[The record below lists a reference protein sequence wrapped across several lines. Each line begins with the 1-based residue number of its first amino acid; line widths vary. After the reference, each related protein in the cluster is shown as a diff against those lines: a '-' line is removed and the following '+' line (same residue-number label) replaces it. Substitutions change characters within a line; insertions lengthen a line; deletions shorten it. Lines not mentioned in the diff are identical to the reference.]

1 MELLRG
7 AIHRL
12 CALVLCWSLC
22 FPAPL
27 ALAQNAAENQKP
39 TQTKH
44 RPEFESGQLRG
55 DARILHA
62 LSRLTFGPRDG
73 DLEAVREMGPGEIG
87 LDKWFDGQLHP
98 ESLDET
104 DLNARL
110 AEYPAMQWSTQNLM
124 FRMPSP
130 AIIRQAVD
138 GKIEIPRG
146 GTLHAVYENQIYRY
160 QLRKAAQAEKQT
172 AANQGPNQGQNSA
185 VGTRT
190 PAMKGNA
197 GGNAN
202 GSGANM
208 DGPANSSASPNGNAS
223 ANPSMDAGAGRPRPS
238 PVPKSEGPGAPAQPG
253 AAQEP
258 DMSAAGATNMA
269 AAQQPD
275 MSAAAPNMAATTTPA
290 TNQASTQ
297 ASGAPAVDEPRIARI
312 LALPPED
319 RVRRLQAMQ
328 PEEFESFTKSL
339 KPVQRA
345 ALVAGMNPD
354 LRESVEDL
362 TAPEQ
367 TVVRELMAERLTR
380 DIYSNAQLQEVMTDF
395 WLNHFN
401 VYLRK
406 NEQMPYYLVSYERDT
421 IRPHAMGKFED
432 LLEAVA
438 HSPAMLIYLDN
449 AQSMGPDSLAA
460 DRAKM
465 GAARRPNAKKQA
477 PEGLNENYARELM
490 ELHTVGVNGGYT
502 QADVTQVARVLT
514 GWTVDR
520 PQLGGEF
527 QFNENRHEPG
537 TKKVMGTKIK
547 EKGETEGRELLHMLA
562 MRPGTAQFISRKL
575 AIRFVSDDP
584 PQALVDRMAK
594 AYLASDGDIPTVL
607 KTLFRSPEF
616 WAAGDDSAKVKTPL
630 EYVVSAVRASN
641 ANVANFE
648 PLVNALR
655 QMGMPLYGCVPPVG
669 YKWDEADWVSTG
681 ALVDRM
687 NFALSLAANKLPGIT
702 VGWAPEMD
710 MSALDSD
717 APAQQ
722 VVPTPET
729 EETRLEQVLLPG
741 GVSDATRAAALKEF
755 EAQSAQGSTA
765 DPPMMMARNS
775 QLSESRPFDGIR
787 AGSGAGAGSGAT
799 AARRPNRAPAADA
812 YEREDQLLAG
822 LLLGSPE
829 FQRR

>member
-1 MELLRG
+1 
-7 AIHRL
+7 
-12 CALVLCWSLC
+12 
-22 FPAPL
+22 
-27 ALAQNAAENQKP
+27 
-39 TQTKH
+39 
-44 RPEFESGQLRG
+44 
-55 DARILHA
+55 
-62 LSRLTFGPRDG
+62 
-73 DLEAVREMGPGEIG
+73 
-87 LDKWFDGQLHP
+87 
-98 ESLDET
+98 
-104 DLNARL
+104 
-110 AEYPAMQWSTQNLM
+110 
-124 FRMPSP
+124 
-130 AIIRQAVD
+130 
-138 GKIEIPRG
+138 
-146 GTLHAVYENQIYRY
+146 
-160 QLRKAAQAEKQT
+160 
-172 AANQGPNQGQNSA
+172 
-185 VGTRT
+185 
-190 PAMKGNA
+190 
-197 GGNAN
+197 
-202 GSGANM
+202 
-208 DGPANSSASPNGNAS
+208 
-223 ANPSMDAGAGRPRPS
+223 
-238 PVPKSEGPGAPAQPG
+238 
-253 AAQEP
+253 
-258 DMSAAGATNMA
+258 MSAAGATNMA

-537 TKKVMGTKIK
+537 TKKVMRTKIK

-562 MRPGTAQFISRKL
+562 MRPETAQFISRKL

-584 PQALVDRMAK
+584 AQALVDRMAK
-594 AYLASDGDIPTVL
+594 AYMASGGDIPTVL

-741 GVSDATRAAALKEF
+741 GVSDATRSAALKEF
-755 EAQSAQGSTA
+755 EAQSAQGATDA
-765 DPPMMMARNS
+765 PMVMARDP
-775 QLSESRPFDGIR
+775 QAPESFDKIR
-787 AGSGAGAGSGAT
+787 AGSGAGSGAT

>member
-1 MELLRG
+1 MEFLRG
-7 AIHRL
+7 AI
-12 CALVLCWSLC
+12 AIALCWSLC
-22 FPAPL
+22 FPAPP
-27 ALAQNAAENQKP
+27 AFAQDGAAAQDAASRNRSDAPAQQSSASAKQSSAP
-39 TQTKH
+39 PKH
-44 RPEFESGQLRG
+44 RTSYVAKSEPGQLQG

-62 LSRLTFGPRDG
+62 LNRLTFGPRSG
-73 DLEAVREMGPGEIG
+73 DLEVVRAIG
-87 LDKWFDGQLHP
+87 LDQWFDGQLHP

-124 FRMPSP
+124 FRMPGP
-130 AIIRQAVD
+130 AIIRQAAD

-160 QLRKAAQAEKQT
+160 QMRKAAQAEKQT
-172 AANQGPNQGQNSA
+172 AANQGQVAAGGAQS
-185 VGTRT
+185 
-190 PAMKGNA
+190 PAMN
-197 GGNAN
+197 GG
-202 GSGANM
+202 
-208 DGPANSSASPNGNAS
+208 ASGNAS
-223 ANPSMDAGAGRPRPS
+223 ANPNAGAGAGMTQNAAGAEPRS
-238 PVPKSEGPGAPAQPG
+238 QVPESGPGAPAQPG
-253 AAQEP
+253 AAQ
-258 DMSAAGATNMA
+258 
-269 AAQQPD
+269 QPD
-275 MSAAAPNMAATTTPA
+275 MNAATTPA
-290 TNQASTQ
+290 MNTLSPNAMTSATANQAS
-297 ASGAPAVDEPRIARI
+297 AAPAVDQALIANV
-312 LALPPED
+312 LALQPVD

-328 PEEFESFTKSL
+328 PEEFESFIKSL

-345 ALVAGMNPD
+345 ALVAGMSPD

-362 TAPEQ
+362 AAPEQ
-367 TVVRELMAERLTR
+367 TVVRELFAERLTR

-432 LLEAVA
+432 LLESVA

-460 DRAKM
+460 ERAKM
-465 GAARRPNAKKQA
+465 VNERRPNAKRQV

-537 TKKVMGTKIK
+537 TKKVMGAKIK

-562 MRPGTAQFISRKL
+562 MRPATAEFISRKL

-594 AYLASDGDIPTVL
+594 AYLASGGDIPTVL

-648 PLVNALR
+648 PLANALK

-687 NFALSLAANKLPGIT
+687 NFALSLAANRLPGIT
-702 VGWAPEMD
+702 VGWAPEME
-710 MSALDSD
+710 MSKLDED
-717 APAQQ
+717 APAMQ
-722 VVPTPET
+722 VVPTPES
-729 EETRLEQVLLPG
+729 EEARLEQVLLPG

-755 EAQSAQGSTA
+755 EEQNGQNFL
-765 DPPMMMARNS
+765 MAT
-775 QLSESRPFDGIR
+775 PVV
-787 AGSGAGAGSGAT
+787 
-799 AARRPNRAPAADA
+799 AARRANRAPADA